1 MASFFTAQRFK
12 KELKEILILTLLGIA
27 NGFLLCNDC
36 MTSPD
41 KLMAS
46 VAICML
52 FWVLMYKGNIYIS
65 HLIDKKISWLD
76 QPVKRLIIGVAGHA
90 AFTSLAAL
98 LIIDL
103 TGKIFNLQW
112 RNISTTVMYST
123 GIAILVSLVL
133 HSYKFLISWRQV
145 AIEAER
151 VKKEAAVSKYESL
164 KNQVNPHFLFNSLN
178 ALTTLVYEDQDVAAK
193 FIKKLSEVYRYV
205 LESKDMELVPLATEI
220 KFVEAYIFL
229 QKIRYENDLDFEV
242 LINGTQHM
250 IIPLSV
256 QMLVENAIKHN
267 TISAEEPLHIS
278 IRENDGFLE
287 VVNNLQRKNIIKEES
302 SHTGLDNIKARFA
315 FVSDAE
321 VQITDHNHEFK
332 VRLPLIKLKK

>member
-1 MASFFTAQRFK
+1 MASFFTAGRLK
-12 KELKEILILTLLGIA
+12 KEVKELLIIIFIGVI
-27 NGFLLCNDC
+27 NGFWFCYDC
-36 MTSPD
+36 MTDPD
-41 KLMAS
+41 KLISS
-46 VAICML
+46 VAICIL
-52 FWVLMYKGNIYIS
+52 FWVLMYKGNINIIS
-65 HLIDKKISWLD
+65 LIDKKISWLD
-76 QPVKRLIIGVAGHA
+76 NPGKRLLMGVITQSI
-90 AFTSLAAL
+90 FTSLTAL
-98 LIIDL
+98 LIIYL
-103 TGKIFNLQW
+103 TGIIFHVQW
-112 RNISTTVMYST
+112 GNISTTVMYST
-123 GIAILVSLVL
+123 AIAILVSLIL

-242 LINGTQHM
+242 QINGAQHM

-278 IRENDGFLE
+278 IQEHDGYLE
-287 VVNNLQRKNIIKEES
+287 VVNNLQKKNIIKEES
-302 SHTGLDNIKARFA
+302 SQTGLANIKARFA

-321 VQITDHNHEFK
+321 VEVTDEGGEFK
-332 VRLPLIKLKK
+332 VRLPLIKKKK